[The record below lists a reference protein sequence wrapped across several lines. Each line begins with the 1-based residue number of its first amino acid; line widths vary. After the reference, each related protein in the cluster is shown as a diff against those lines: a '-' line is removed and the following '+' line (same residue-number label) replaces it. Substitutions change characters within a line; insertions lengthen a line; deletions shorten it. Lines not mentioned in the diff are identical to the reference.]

1 MDRLEQAKPSPWKGS
16 EQFLSSEASFPIP
29 LPIYLVTLPRQRGI
43 QGKCLPLTASVP
55 FFFFNVSPCVA
66 GAWPWQ
72 WQQRW
77 YFFQDE
83 RLSLK
88 QFLRGSRTVL
98 VFHCLLCTLWLCFWD
113 FSKSLAKWT
122 TQLFIC
128 RFLVRVSYL
137 EIYNEEVRDL
147 LGKDQ
152 TQRLEV
158 SLPFWMWCL
167 FWIRVMFSFKDQG
180 SSCREVGGWAP
191 QQSSVLCN
199 AIAGCH
205 CWLFES
211 LPLGQLHKLAVPPEA
226 VLYLQFYPRGPS

>member
-1 MDRLEQAKPSPWKGS
+1 MGRLEQAKPSPWKGS

-43 QGKCLPLTASVP
+43 QGKCLSLTASGFLV
-55 FFFFNVSPCVA
+55 FLLFFNVSPCVT

-72 WQQRW
+72 RQQKW
-77 YFFQDE
+77 SFSQDE
-83 RLSLK
+83 RLPLR
-88 QFLRGSRTVL
+88 QFLRDSRTLL
-98 VFHCLLCTLWLCFWD
+98 VFQCFLCTLWLCLWD
-113 FSKSLAKWT
+113 FSKCFAKWT

-158 SLPFWMWCL
+158 SLLFWMC
-167 FWIRVMFSFKDQG
+167 
-180 SSCREVGGWAP
+180 C
-191 QQSSVLCN
+191 
-199 AIAGCH
+199 
-205 CWLFES
+205 LFES
-211 LPLGQLHKLAVPPEA
+211 EQYSVLKFRETLAGKWEVGLLSSPLSLAM
-226 VLYLQFYPRGPS
+226 Q